1 MGNITQMRKAKAKEL
16 IEFYLNSNSK
26 YTLEFAKEEAKKYCD
41 DMVLYYEQTELIGAV
56 SYWQGVKPEIENYEQ
71 Q

>member
-1 MGNITQMRKAKAKEL
+1 MGNLTAMKKAEARKL

-41 DMVLYYEQTELIGAV
+41 DMVSYYEQTELISAV
-56 SYWQGVKPEIENYEQ
+56 SYWQGVKPEIENYGKQ
-71 Q
+71 